1 MLSIE
6 KIEIEDFRGVRKLAL
21 NLKYKNFGIC
31 GPNGTGKSGIVD
43 AIEFAITGD
52 ITRLRGSGTSDLS
65 VRVHGPHVDAAK
77 HPNQARVTLTARIP
91 SLGKVVTIERSVAAP
106 NYPKITPTDKN
117 IEAVIA
123 ELAAHPEFALS
134 RREIIKYIL
143 TPAGQ
148 RSKDVQELLRLD
160 HVEKVR
166 LAFQKIAN
174 DARSKASMAKTQLDI
189 ATRDLLQAL
198 GIPALSKAAL
208 LKVVNERRAVLQLT
222 PLTDLLAETDLKNGL
237 AAGPAVSTAPL
248 RKAVATAEI
257 QAFSQAQQILISPSF
272 GKSVVDTTALVK
284 ALADNTPLLKSVRRE
299 VLIKQGIELTEDDA
313 CPLCDLPWDTNEL
326 LTHLQ
331 EKLSLVGEATK
342 ALDAIKKAIAPIKD
356 ALITFEQDTRR
367 LISIGAR
374 LDPKI
379 DAALVSGTLQQYAEW
394 RQLIENICG
403 DPNQLQKALDAFTY
417 IVRPIPTPTQQV
429 ISAIV
434 ASVAAL
440 PELSQEQDASAFL
453 ILAQERLRHYRD
465 TRAASDAANG
475 RQEIA
480 KRVSDLY
487 SARST
492 AVLEGIYKTVEK
504 DFTDFYRIIN
514 SEDEGKFEG
523 ALKPS
528 VGKLAFDVDFYGRG
542 QFPPGAYHSEG
553 HQDGMGLCLYLALM
567 KHTLGNKFTFAV
579 LDDVLMSVDS
589 SHRREVCKLLRSQFP
604 KVQFILT
611 THDPVWLQFMRTEN
625 LIGTSVNFGSWSVDT
640 GPQVWDHVDI
650 WKDISERLSKNDVS
664 GAAAALRRYLE
675 FITTILA
682 DNLRADVPFQS
693 NGSYDLGDLMAPTLK
708 AWRATLALARESAQ
722 SWGNTSAQAAIVA
735 LEADAKAKIAKSLSE
750 QWMINKAVH
759 YNEWA
764 NLQPKEL
771 ASLVVAFKDFL
782 ESLRCSNAD
791 CGGYSYVSPHK
802 GDRQALRCTCGSIN
816 FNLILKK

>member
-6 KIEIEDFRGVRKLAL
+6 KIEIEDFRGVKKLAL

-65 VRVHGPHVDAAK
+65 VRAHGPHVDAAK
-77 HPNQARVTLTARIP
+77 NPNQAKVTLTARIP
-91 SLGKVVTIERSVAAP
+91 SLGKMVTIERSVGSP
-106 NYPKITPTDKN
+106 NSPKITPTDKS

-148 RSKDVQELLRLD
+148 RSKDVQELMRLE

-166 LAFQKIAN
+166 QAFQKIAN
-174 DARSKASMAKTQLDI
+174 DARSKASMAKNQLDGAI
-189 ATRDLLQAL
+189 RGLLQAL
-198 GIPALSKAAL
+198 GIPALSKSAL
-208 LKVVNERRAVLQLT
+208 LKAVNDQRAILQLT
-222 PLTDLLAETDLKNGL
+222 PLADLSAETDLKTGL
-237 AAGPAVSTAPL
+237 AAGTVTTATPI

-257 QAFSQAQQILISPSF
+257 EAFNQTRLVLGSPSF
-272 GKSVVDTTALVK
+272 GKSVADAAGLVK
-284 ALADNTPLLKSVRRE
+284 ALAENTPLLKSFRRE
-299 VLIKQGIELTEDDA
+299 VLIKQGVELLEEDA
-313 CPLCDLPWDTNEL
+313 CPLCDLPWNTAEL
-326 LTHLQ
+326 LVHLQ

-342 ALDAIKKAIAPIKD
+342 ALDAIQAAITPLKAELVA
-356 ALITFEQDTRR
+356 FEQGARK
-367 LISIGAR
+367 LLSIGAR

-379 DAALVSGTLQQYAEW
+379 ETALMSDALEKWTEW
-394 RQLIENICG
+394 RQLIEGVCN
-403 DPNQLQKALDAFTY
+403 DPNDLQQALEAFGSITK
-417 IVRPIPTPTQQV
+417 PLPTAAQQV
-429 ISAIV
+429 ISAI
-434 ASVAAL
+434 AACVAAL
-440 PELSQEQDASAFL
+440 PEVSKEQDATAFL
-453 ILAQERLRHYRD
+453 ILAQERLRQYREARSAND
-465 TRAASDAANG
+465 TANA
-475 RQEIA
+475 RQETA
-480 KRVSDLY
+480 KKVSDLY

-504 DFTDFYRIIN
+504 DFTDFYRLIN

-567 KHTLGNKFTFAV
+567 KHTLGSNFTFAV

-589 SHRREVCKLLRSQFP
+589 SHRREVCKLLKSQFP

-625 LIGTSVNFGSWSVDT
+625 LVGTSVNFGSWSVDT

-650 WKDISERLSKNDVS
+650 WKDISDRLAKNDVA

-693 NGSYDLGDLMAPTLK
+693 NGSYDLGDLMSPVLK

-722 SWGNTSAQAAIVA
+722 SWGNSSAQATIVA
-735 LEADAKAKIAKSLSE
+735 LEADAKAKIAKTQTE

-771 ASLVVAFKDFL
+771 ASLVAAFKDL
-782 ESLRCSNAD
+782 LDSLRCTNVD

-816 FNLILKK
+816 FNLIKK

>member
-6 KIEIEDFRGVRKLAL
+6 KIEIEDFRGVKKLAL
-21 NLKYKNFGIC
+21 NLKHKNFGIC

-65 VRVHGPHVDAAK
+65 VRAHGPHVDAAK
-77 HPNQARVTLTARIP
+77 NPNLAKVTLTARIP
-91 SLGKVVTIERSVAAP
+91 SLGKTVTIERSVGAP
-106 NYPKITPTDKN
+106 NSPKITPTDKS

-166 LAFQKIAN
+166 QAFQRIAN
-174 DARSKASMAKTQLDI
+174 DTRSKANAAKDQLDSAI
-189 ATRDLLQAL
+189 RGLLQAL
-198 GIPALSKAAL
+198 GIPALSKSAL
-208 LKVVNERRAVLQLT
+208 LKAVNDRRAILQLT
-222 PLTDLLAETDLKNGL
+222 PLADLSAETDLKTGL
-237 AAGPAVSTAPL
+237 AAGTVTTATPL

-257 QAFSQAQQILISPSF
+257 EAFNQAQTALVSPAF
-272 GKSVVDTTALVK
+272 GKSVADATALVK
-284 ALADNTPLLKSVRRE
+284 ALAENTLLLKTFRRE
-299 VLIKQGIELTEDDA
+299 VLVKQGIELLEEDA
-313 CPLCDLPWDTNEL
+313 CPLCDLPWNTADL
-326 LTHLQ
+326 LGHLQ

-342 ALDAIKKAIAPIKD
+342 ALDAIQAAITPIK
-356 ALITFEQDTRR
+356 AELVAFEQSAKK
-367 LISIGAR
+367 LILIGAR

-379 DAALVSGTLQQYAEW
+379 DTSLVSDALGKWAEW
-394 RQLIENICG
+394 RQLIEDVCN
-403 DPNQLQKALDAFTY
+403 DPNDLQKAPEAFGS
-417 IVRPIPTPTQQV
+417 IIKPLPAAAQQV
-429 ISAIV
+429 ISAIA

-440 PELSQEQDASAFL
+440 PEVSKEQDATAFL
-453 ILAQERLRHYRD
+453 ILAQERLRQYREARSEND
-465 TRAASDAANG
+465 TARA
-475 RQEIA
+475 RQETA
-480 KRVSDLY
+480 KKVSDLY

-504 DFTDFYRIIN
+504 DFTDFYRLIN

-567 KHTLGNKFTFAV
+567 KHTLGSNFTFAV

-589 SHRREVCKLLRSQFP
+589 SHRREVCKLLKSQFP

-625 LIGTSVNFGSWSVDT
+625 LIGTSVNFGSWSVDS
-640 GPQVWDHVDI
+640 GPQVWDDIDI
-650 WKDISERLSKNDVS
+650 WKDISDRLAKNEVA

-675 FITTILA
+675 FISTILA

-693 NGSYDLGDLMAPTLK
+693 NGSYDLGDLMSPVLK

-722 SWGNTSAQAAIVA
+722 SWTNASALAAIVA
-735 LEADAKAKIAKSLSE
+735 LEADAKTKIAKTQTE

-764 NLQPKEL
+764 NLQSKEL
-771 ASLVVAFKDFL
+771 ASLVAAFKELL
-782 ESLRCSNAD
+782 ESLRCANAD

-802 GDRQALRCTCGSIN
+802 GDRQALRCTCGAIN
-816 FNLILKK
+816 FNLIKKK

>member
-6 KIEIEDFRGVRKLAL
+6 KIEIEDFRGVKKLAL
-21 NLKYKNFGIC
+21 NLKHKNFGIC

-65 VRVHGPHVDAAK
+65 VRAHGPHVDAAK
-77 HPNQARVTLTARIP
+77 NPNLAKVTLTARIP
-91 SLGKVVTIERSVAAP
+91 SLGKMVTIERSVGSP
-106 NYPKITPTDKN
+106 NSPKITPTDKS

-166 LAFQKIAN
+166 QAFQRIAN
-174 DARSKASMAKTQLDI
+174 DARSKASMAKYQLDGAI
-189 ATRDLLQAL
+189 RGLLQAL
-198 GIPALSKAAL
+198 SIPALSKSAL
-208 LKVVNERRAVLQLT
+208 LKAVNDQRAILQLT
-222 PLTDLLAETDLKNGL
+222 PLADLSAETDLKTGL
-237 AAGPAVSTAPL
+237 TAGAVTSATPL

-257 QAFSQAQQILISPSF
+257 EAFNQTQLVLGSPSF
-272 GKSVVDTTALVK
+272 GKSVADAAALVK
-284 ALADNTPLLKSVRRE
+284 TLAENTLLLKSFRRE
-299 VLIKQGIELTEDDA
+299 VLIKQGIELLDEDA
-313 CPLCDLPWDTNEL
+313 CPLCDLPWNTTEL
-326 LTHLQ
+326 LVHLQ

-342 ALDAIKKAIAPIKD
+342 ALDAIQTAITPLKAELVA
-356 ALITFEQDTRR
+356 FEQGAKK

-374 LDPKI
+374 IDPKI
-379 DAALVSGTLQQYAEW
+379 DATLVSDALEKWAGW
-394 RQLIENICG
+394 RQLIEDVCN
-403 DPNQLQKALDAFTY
+403 DPNDLQEALGAFDS
-417 IVRPIPTPTQQV
+417 IIKPTPTAAQKV
-429 ISAIV
+429 ISAIA

-440 PELSQEQDASAFL
+440 PEVSKEQDATAFL
-453 ILAQERLRHYRD
+453 ILAQERLRQYREA
-465 TRAASDAANG
+465 RSASDTANA
-475 RQEIA
+475 RQETA
-480 KRVSDLY
+480 KKVSDLY

-492 AVLEGIYKTVEK
+492 AVLEGVYKTVEK

-567 KHTLGNKFTFAV
+567 NHTLGSNFTFAV

-589 SHRREVCKLLRSQFP
+589 SHRREVCKLLKSQFP

-625 LIGTSVNFGSWSVDT
+625 LIGTSVSFGSWSVDT
-640 GPQVWDHVDI
+640 GPQVWDDIDI
-650 WKDISERLSKNDVS
+650 WKDISDRLAKNDVA

-693 NGSYDLGDLMAPTLK
+693 NGSYDLGDLMSPVLK

-735 LEADAKAKIAKSLSE
+735 LEADAKTKIAKTQTE

-771 ASLVVAFKDFL
+771 ASLVAAFKDLL
-782 ESLRCSNAD
+782 EFLRCANTD

-802 GDRQALRCTCGSIN
+802 GDRQALRCTCGAIN
-816 FNLILKK
+816 FNLIKK

>member
-6 KIEIEDFRGVRKLAL
+6 KIEIEDFRGVKKLAL

-65 VRVHGPHVDAAK
+65 VRAHGPHVDAAK
-77 HPNQARVTLTARIP
+77 NPSLAKVTLTARIP
-91 SLGKVVTIERSVAAP
+91 SLGKMVTIERSVGSP
-106 NYPKITPTDKN
+106 NSPKITPTDKS

-166 LAFQKIAN
+166 QAFQRIAN
-174 DARSKASMAKTQLDI
+174 DARSKANTAKSQLDGAI
-189 ATRDLLQAL
+189 RGLLQAL
-198 GIPALSKAAL
+198 GIPALSKSAL
-208 LKVVNERRAVLQLT
+208 LKAVNDQRAILQLT
-222 PLTDLLAETDLKNGL
+222 PLADLSAETDLKTGL
-237 AAGPAVSTAPL
+237 AAGTVTTATPIH
-248 RKAVATAEI
+248 KAVAAAEI
-257 QAFSQAQQILISPSF
+257 EAFNQTRLVVGSPSF
-272 GKSVVDTTALVK
+272 GKSVADATALVK
-284 ALADNTPLLKSVRRE
+284 ALAENTPLLKSFRRE
-299 VLIKQGIELTEDDA
+299 VLIKQGIELLEEDA
-313 CPLCDLPWDTNEL
+313 CPLCDLPWNTTEL
-326 LTHLQ
+326 LAHLQ

-342 ALDAIKKAIAPIKD
+342 ALDAIQTAIAPLKTELV
-356 ALITFEQDTRR
+356 AFEQGAKK

-379 DAALVSGTLQQYAEW
+379 DASLVSDALEKWTNW
-394 RQLIENICG
+394 RQLIEGICN
-403 DPNQLQKALDAFTY
+403 DPNDLQKALEAFGS
-417 IVRPIPTPTQQV
+417 IVKPLPTTAQQI
-429 ISAIV
+429 ISAIA
-434 ASVAAL
+434 ASVATL
-440 PELSQEQDASAFL
+440 PEVSKEQDATAFL
-453 ILAQERLRHYRD
+453 ILAQERLRQYREARSAND
-465 TRAASDAANG
+465 TANA
-475 RQEIA
+475 RQETA
-480 KRVSDLY
+480 KKVSDLY
-487 SARST
+487 SVRST

-504 DFTDFYRIIN
+504 DFTDFYRLIN

-567 KHTLGNKFTFAV
+567 KHTLGSNFTFAV

-589 SHRREVCKLLRSQFP
+589 SHRREVCKLLKSQFP

-625 LIGTSVNFGSWSVDT
+625 LIGTSVSFGSWSVDS
-640 GPQVWDHVDI
+640 GPQVWDDVDI
-650 WKDISERLSKNDVS
+650 WKDISDRLAKNEVA
-664 GAAAALRRYLE
+664 GGAAALRRYLE
-675 FITTILA
+675 FISTILA

-693 NGSYDLGDLMAPTLK
+693 NGSYDLGDLMSPVLK
-708 AWRATLALARESAQ
+708 AWRAALALARESAQ
-722 SWGNTSAQAAIVA
+722 SWGNAAAQATIVA
-735 LEADAKAKIAKSLSE
+735 LEADAKAKIAKTQTE

-764 NLQPKEL
+764 NLQSKEL
-771 ASLVVAFKDFL
+771 ASLVTAFKDFL
-782 ESLRCSNAD
+782 ESLRCTNAD
-791 CGGYSYVSPHK
+791 CGGYAYVSPHK
-802 GDRQALRCTCGSIN
+802 GDRQALRCTCGTLN
-816 FNLILKK
+816 YNLIKK

>member
-6 KIEIEDFRGVRKLAL
+6 KIEIEDFRGVKKLAL
-21 NLKYKNFGIC
+21 NLKHKNFGIC

-65 VRVHGPHVDAAK
+65 VRAHGPHVDAAK
-77 HPNQARVTLTARIP
+77 NPSLAKVTLTARIP
-91 SLGKVVTIERSVAAP
+91 SLGKTVTIERSVGSP
-106 NYPKITPTDKN
+106 NSPKITPTDKS
-117 IEAVIA
+117 IESVIA

-166 LAFQKIAN
+166 QAFQRIAN
-174 DARSKASMAKTQLDI
+174 DARSKANMAKNQLDGI
-189 ATRDLLQAL
+189 TRGLLQAL
-198 GIPALSKAAL
+198 GISALSKSAL
-208 LKVVNERRAVLQLT
+208 LKAVNDQRAILQLT
-222 PLTDLLAETDLKNGL
+222 PLADLSAETDLKTGL
-237 AAGPAVSTAPL
+237 AAGTVTIATPL

-257 QAFSQAQQILISPSF
+257 EAFDQTRLVLGSPSF
-272 GKSVVDTTALVK
+272 GKAVADATVLVK
-284 ALADNTPLLKSVRRE
+284 ALAENTPLLKSFRRE
-299 VLIKQGIELTEDDA
+299 VLIKKGIELLEEDA
-313 CPLCDLPWDTNEL
+313 CPLCDLPWNTTEL
-326 LTHLQ
+326 LAHLQ

-342 ALDAIKKAIAPIKD
+342 ALDAIQTAITPLKAELA
-356 ALITFEQDTRR
+356 AFEQGAKK

-379 DAALVSGTLQQYAEW
+379 DAALVSDTLQKWAEW
-394 RQLIENICG
+394 RQLIEDVCD
-403 DPNQLQKALDAFTY
+403 DPNDLQKALGAFGS
-417 IVRPIPTPTQQV
+417 IIKPLPTAAQQV
-429 ISAIV
+429 ISAIAV
-434 ASVAAL
+434 SVAAL
-440 PELSQEQDASAFL
+440 PEVSKEQDATAFL
-453 ILAQERLRHYRD
+453 ILAQERLRQYREARSAND
-465 TRAASDAANG
+465 TANA
-475 RQEIA
+475 RQETT
-480 KRVSDLY
+480 KKVSDLY

-504 DFTDFYRIIN
+504 DFTDFYRLIN

-567 KHTLGNKFTFAV
+567 KHTLGNNFTFAV

-589 SHRREVCKLLRSQFP
+589 SHRREVCKLLKTQFP

-625 LIGTSVNFGSWSVDT
+625 LIGTSVNFGSWSVDS
-640 GPQVWDHVDI
+640 GPQVWDDI
-650 WKDISERLSKNDVS
+650 DVWKDISDRLAKNEVA

-675 FITTILA
+675 FISTILA

-693 NGSYDLGDLMAPTLK
+693 NGSYDLGDLMSPLLK
-708 AWRATLALARESAQ
+708 AWKATLALARESAQ
-722 SWGNTSAQAAIVA
+722 SWTNASALAAIVA
-735 LEADAKAKIAKSLSE
+735 LEADAKAKIAKTQSE

-764 NLQPKEL
+764 NLQSKEL
-771 ASLVVAFKDFL
+771 ASLVAAFKDFL
-782 ESLRCSNAD
+782 ESLRCVNAD

-802 GDRQALRCTCGSIN
+802 GERQALRCTCGAIN
-816 FNLILKK
+816 FNLIKKK

>member
-1 MLSIE
+1 MISIE
-6 KIEIEDFRGVRKLAL
+6 KIEIEDFRGVKKLAL
-21 NLKYKNFGIC
+21 NLKQKNFGIC

-65 VRVHGPHVDAAK
+65 VRAHGPHVDAAK
-77 HPNQARVTLTARIP
+77 NPSLAKVALIARIP
-91 SLGKVVTIERSVAAP
+91 SLGKMVTIERSVGSP
-106 NYPKITPTDKN
+106 NSPKITPTDKS

-160 HVEKVR
+160 HVEKLR
-166 LAFQKIAN
+166 QAFQRIAN
-174 DARSKASMAKTQLDI
+174 DTRSKANAAKYQLDG
-189 ATRDLLQAL
+189 ATRGLLQAL
-198 GIPALSKAAL
+198 GIPALSKSAL
-208 LKVVNERRAVLQLT
+208 LKAVNDRRAVLQLM
-222 PLTDLLAETDLKNGL
+222 PLADLSAETDLKTGL
-237 AAGPAVSTAPL
+237 AAGTVTTATPV

-257 QAFSQAQQILISPSF
+257 EAFNQTRLVLGSPAYA
-272 GKSVVDTTALVK
+272 KSVADATTLVK
-284 ALADNTPLLKSVRRE
+284 ALVENTVLLKSFRRE
-299 VLIKQGIELTEDDA
+299 VLIKQGIELLEEDA
-313 CPLCDLPWDTNEL
+313 CPLCDLPWNTTEL
-326 LTHLQ
+326 LAHLQ
-331 EKLSLVGEATK
+331 EKFSLVGEATK
-342 ALDAIKKAIAPIKD
+342 ALDAIQTAITPLKAELVA
-356 ALITFEQDTRR
+356 FEQGAKK

-379 DAALVSGTLQQYAEW
+379 DAALVSGALEKWAEW
-394 RQLIENICG
+394 RQLIEGVCN
-403 DPNQLQKALDAFTY
+403 DPNDLQKALEAFGF
-417 IVRPIPTPTQQV
+417 IGKPLPTAAQQV
-429 ISAIV
+429 LAAIT
-434 ASVAAL
+434 ASVTAL
-440 PELSQEQDASAFL
+440 PEVSKEQDATAFL
-453 ILAQERLRHYRD
+453 ILAQERLRQYRD
-465 TRAASDAANG
+465 ARSANDTANA
-475 RQEIA
+475 RQETA
-480 KRVSDLY
+480 KKVSDLY

-504 DFTDFYRIIN
+504 DFTDFYRLIN

-528 VGKLAFDVDFYGRG
+528 VGKLVFDVDFYGRG

-567 KHTLGNKFTFAV
+567 KHTLGSNFTFAV

-589 SHRREVCKLLRSQFP
+589 SHRREVCKLLKSQFP

-625 LIGTSVNFGSWSVDT
+625 LIGKSVSFGSWSVDS
-640 GPQVWDHVDI
+640 GPQVWDDIDI
-650 WKDISERLSKNDVS
+650 WKDISDRLAKNEVA

-675 FITTILA
+675 FISTILA

-693 NGSYDLGDLMAPTLK
+693 NGSYDLGDLMSPVLK
-708 AWRATLALARESAQ
+708 AWRATLELARESAQ
-722 SWGNTSAQAAIVA
+722 SWANSSAQAAIVA
-735 LEADAKAKIAKSLSE
+735 LEADAKAKIAKTQTE

-764 NLQPKEL
+764 NLQSKEL
-771 ASLVVAFKDFL
+771 ASLVAAFKDLL
-782 ESLRCSNAD
+782 ESLRCDNAD
-791 CGGYSYVSPHK
+791 CGGYAYVSPHK
-802 GDRQALRCTCGSIN
+802 GDRQAWRCTCGAIN
-816 FNLILKK
+816 FNLVKK